1 MGILMGLLAAMAAV
15 GLLLWRLNAA
25 SQAARE
31 LVDTA
36 DEARGFFRRLAW
48 SRKAKKHPLDMVED
62 PREAATAMMVALAQY
77 KGPLTES
84 QERLILSEM
93 VSNFSVP
100 TEEAREILARARWMT
115 RDATDVHHTL
125 SRLAP
130 AIDKTCTTA
139 EKREL
144 IGMLKVV
151 ADPGDVRQD
160 VLANAIKSLEDR
172 LLPKRPH

>member
-1 MGILMGLLAAMAAV
+1 MGILAALLAAMVAV
-15 GLLLWRLNAA
+15 GVFLWRFNVA

-48 SRKAKKHPLDMVED
+48 SRKLKKHPLDMVED

-77 KGPLTES
+77 KGPLTET
-84 QERLILSEM
+84 QERLILGEM
-93 VSNFSVP
+93 VSNFDMLGA
-100 TEEAREILARARWMT
+100 EAREMLARARWMT
-115 RDATDVHHTL
+115 REATEVHHTL

-130 AIDKTCTTA
+130 AIEKKCTET
-139 EKREL
+139 EKRDL
-144 IGMLKVV
+144 VGMLKVV

-160 VLANAIKSLEDR
+160 VRANAIQALAEK
-172 LLPKRPH
+172 LLPKRPR